1 VLTGVDIQTDDG
13 DAEGTKSNFKK
24 TNELGRLEVEKLK
37 KLNSKDFG
45 WFELKI
51 NKNEMVLG

>member
-1 VLTGVDIQTDDG
+1 MYTDDG

>member
-1 VLTGVDIQTDDG
+1 MYTDDG
-13 DAEGTKSNFKK
+13 DAEGTKSNLKKRK

-37 KLNSKDFG
+37 KFNSKDFG
-45 WFELKI
+45 WFEFKI